1 MVLRWLGS
9 DAQGRKEG
17 ILGSY
22 GVAELGGKKSREAH
36 HVDQDSKPNVSN
48 RDHEAAVASSLI
60 AIRKR
65 RGSSVSSTLSSP
77 LPGFIRQ
84 YSTYDLDPADFLD
97 LTGGEEKEKL
107 EFPVLLLEYCP
118 MGTMDAFVKAHPE
131 MVDERLWVSW
141 VGTLGSAGEWL
152 EERGVVRE

>member
-1 MVLRWLGS
+1 M
-9 DAQGRKEG
+9 
-17 ILGSY
+17 
-22 GVAELGGKKSREAH
+22 VAELGGKKSREAH

-141 VGTLGSAGEWL
+141 VGTLGSTGEWL